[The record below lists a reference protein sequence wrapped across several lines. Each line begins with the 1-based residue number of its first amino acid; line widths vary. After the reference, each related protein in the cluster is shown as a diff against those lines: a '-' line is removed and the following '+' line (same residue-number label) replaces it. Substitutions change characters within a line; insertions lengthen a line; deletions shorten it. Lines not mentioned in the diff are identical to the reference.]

1 MSPKRYPEAD
11 PKPDFAAIEKN
22 VLEYWKQDGTFEAAV
37 AARPTEVGGKSNAYV
52 FYDGPPFA
60 NGLPHYGHLATGF
73 VKDVI
78 PRYRTMRGQRVPRR
92 FGWDCHGLPAE
103 LEVEKE
109 IGVSGRSAILEY
121 GIENFNAQCRVSVLR
136 FTRDWEWYVTRQARW
151 VSFADSYKTMDLSYM
166 ESVMWA
172 FKALWDKGL
181 VYEGYRVVPY
191 SWAVQTAL
199 SNFEARLDN
208 SFRERDDPALTVAF
222 TILPAA
228 GEPAVKFL
236 VWTTTPWTL
245 PSNLAL
251 CVNPNLDYA
260 VMRKEDKHLVLAMS
274 ALARYERELSGYQQ
288 VGVVRGATLVGR
300 SYEALFPYFKDA
312 PNAFRVIPGTF
323 VSADEGTGI
332 VHIAPGFGEDDL
344 EVATAEGIP
353 VVVPVDDAGR
363 FTSEVTDYVGQN
375 VITEGNP
382 KIIADLKRRP
392 GFVLRHEQ
400 VRHNYPHCWRT
411 DTPLI
416 YRAINAW
423 YVRVSDF
430 RDRMAELNRGIHW
443 VPAHIRDGLFGNWL
457 AHARD
462 WNISRNRFWGAPIPV
477 WKSDDPSHPRIDV
490 YGSLDEIERDFGIR
504 PNDLHRP
511 HIDELV
517 RPNPDDPTGR
527 SMMRRVND
535 VLDCWFESGAMP
547 FAQLH
552 YPFENKELFEQNFP
566 GDFIVEYVAQT
577 RGWFYTLMV
586 LSTALFDCAPFR
598 NCVCHGVVLDEHNQ
612 KLSKRLRNYPD
623 PTEVFE
629 TYGADALRGYMLAS
643 PLMEGGDLAMAKDG
657 TDIAKWMRLIV
668 IRLWNAYQFFTLY
681 ANIDGVEARFRP
693 RPTALLDRYIVAKTR
708 ELIVCVQESLD
719 RYDIPGAYAALP
731 PFIEALNNWYIRGR
745 RSTFWA
751 DQDPDDK
758 QTAFDT
764 LYTVLVL
771 FCRATAPLMPL
782 ITEHI
787 YRGLTGERSVHLTDW
802 PDISM
807 LKQEADLVREVDF
820 AREICSSVLT
830 LREANRRRIRLPLKT
845 MTIAHPDAKILQ
857 PHLETIADEINV
869 KSVCLVDDVGQFG
882 VREVKVNSKIGARLG
897 DKMKDILA
905 AQRKKEWS
913 LLSDGRLEI
922 AGIVLE
928 PTDFELRVKTSGE
941 LIAEP
946 IDRWRGL
953 VILDAHIYPDL
964 QEEGWARDMVR
975 LIQNARKQ
983 AQLNITDRIIVR
995 ADVPAKL
1002 RSALEKH
1009 AGSIR
1014 DQTLALELRFASPS
1028 ARGFR
1033 VSEDI
1038 DGYEVEFTIERV
1050 AASSQF

>member
-1 MSPKRYPEAD
+1 MDSKRYPEAD
-11 PKPDFAAIEKN
+11 PKPDFAAIEKD
-22 VLEYWKQDGTFEAAV
+22 VLEYWRRDGTFEASV
-37 AARPTEVGGKSNAYV
+37 AARSPEVGGKSNVYV

-73 VKDVI
+73 VKDII

-109 IGVSGRSAILEY
+109 IGVSGRNAILDY

-136 FTRDWEWYVTRQARW
+136 FTHDWEWYVTRQARW
-151 VSFADSYKTMDLSYM
+151 VSFGDLYKTMDLSYM

-172 FKALWDKGL
+172 FKTLWDKGL
-181 VYEGYRVVPY
+181 LYEGYRVVPY

-199 SNFEARLDN
+199 SNFETRLDN
-208 SFRERDDPALTVAF
+208 SFRDRDDPALTVGF
-222 TILPAA
+222 TNLATA
-228 GEPAVKFL
+228 SEPALRLL

-251 CVNPNLDYA
+251 CVHPDLDYA
-260 VMRKEDKHLVLAMS
+260 ILQKEDEQV
-274 ALARYERELSGYQQ
+274 ALATSAIVRYERELGGYQQ
-288 VGVVRGATLVGR
+288 VDVVKGAALVGR
-300 SYEALFPYFKDA
+300 SYEPLFPYFRDT
-312 PNAFRVIPGTF
+312 PNAFRVISGTF
-323 VSADEGTGI
+323 VNADEGTGI

-344 EVATAEGIP
+344 EAATAEAFRLSCRLTTPAASRRKFGLCRP
-353 VVVPVDDAGR
+353 ERDQGGEPKDHRG
-363 FTSEVTDYVGQN
+363 SEAS
-375 VITEGNP
+375 EGV
-382 KIIADLKRRP
+382 
-392 GFVLRHEQ
+392 VLRHEQ
-400 VRHNYPHCWRT
+400 IRHNYPHCWRT

-416 YRAINAW
+416 YRAINTW

-430 RDRMAELNRGIHW
+430 RDRMVELDQGIDW
-443 VPAHIRDGLFGNWL
+443 VPAHVRDGLFGNWL
-457 AHARD
+457 ANARD

-477 WKSDDPSHPRIDV
+477 WKSDDPNYPRIDV

-511 HIDELV
+511 NIDELV

-527 SMMRRVND
+527 SMMRRVSD

-552 YPFENKELFEQNFP
+552 YPFENKDLFEQNFP

-623 PTEVFE
+623 PTDVFE

-643 PLMEGGDLAMAKDG
+643 PLMEGGNLAMAKDG
-657 TDIAKWMRLIV
+657 SDISKWMRLIV

-681 ANIDGVEARFRP
+681 ANVDGIEANFRP
-693 RPTALLDRYIVAKTR
+693 RPTAPLDRYIVAKTR
-708 ELIVCVQESLD
+708 ELIVRVQDSLD

-731 PFIEALNNWYIRGR
+731 PFIEALNNWYIRVR
-745 RSTFWA
+745 RSTFWS
-751 DQDPDDK
+751 DLHSDDK
-758 QTAFDT
+758 QAAYDT
-764 LYTVLVL
+764 LYVVLVL

-787 YRGLTGERSVHLTDW
+787 YRALTGERSVHLTNW
-802 PDISM
+802 PDISV
-807 LKQEADLVREVDF
+807 LEEEADLVREVDF
-820 AREICSSVLT
+820 AREVCSSVLT
-830 LREANRRRIRLPLKT
+830 LREAHHRRTRLPLKT
-845 MTIAHPDAKILQ
+845 MTIAHPDAKILE
-857 PHLETIADEINV
+857 PHLETIADELNV
-869 KSVCLVDDVGQFG
+869 KFVRLVDDVGQFG
-882 VREVKVNSKIGARLG
+882 VREVKVNSKIGSRLG
-897 DKMKDILA
+897 GRMKDVLA
-905 AQRKKEWS
+905 AQRMNEWS
-913 LLSDGRLEI
+913 LLPNGRLEI

-928 PTDFELRVKTSGE
+928 PNDFELRIKTSGE

-953 VILDAHIYPDL
+953 VVLDTHIYPDL

-983 AQLNITDRIIVR
+983 ARLNITDRIAIH
-995 ADVPAKL
+995 ADVPAEL
-1002 RSALEKH
+1002 RRAFEKH
-1009 AGSIR
+1009 ARHIR
-1014 DQTLALELRFASPS
+1014 DQTLAIELSFGGPS

-1033 VSEDI
+1033 VSDDI
-1038 DGYEVEFTIERV
+1038 DRHEVEFTIERV
-1050 AASSQF
+1050 AANRPF

>member
-1 MSPKRYPEAD
+1 MSRERYPGAD
-11 PKPDFAAIEKN
+11 PKPDFADIEKN
-22 VLEYWKQDGTFEAAV
+22 VLKYWDQDRTFEASV
-37 AARPTEVGGKSNAYV
+37 AARPHEVDGKSNVYV

-109 IGVSGRSAILEY
+109 ISVSGRNAILEY

-136 FTRDWEWYVTRQARW
+136 FTRDWEWYVTREARW

-172 FKALWDKGL
+172 FKTLWDKGL

-199 SNFEARLDN
+199 SNFETRLDN
-208 SFRERDDPALTVAF
+208 SFRERDDPALTVGF
-222 TILPAA
+222 LSMPAA
-228 GEPAVKFL
+228 GEPPLKFL

-251 CVNPNLDYA
+251 CVHPALDYA
-260 VMRKEDKHLVLAMS
+260 VMQKGAERLLLATA
-274 ALARYERELSGYQQ
+274 ALAHYERELGGYEQID
-288 VGVVRGATLVGR
+288 VVKGAALVCR
-300 SYEALFPYFKDA
+300 RYEPLFPYFKDT

-363 FTSEVTDYVGQN
+363 FTSEVSDYAGQN
-375 VITEGNP
+375 VIMEANS

-392 GFVLRHEQ
+392 GAVLRHEQ
-400 VRHNYPHCWRT
+400 IRHNYPHCWRT

-430 RDRMAELNRGIHW
+430 RGRMVELNHGIRW
-443 VPAHIRDGLFGNWL
+443 VPGHVRDGLFGNWL
-457 AHARD
+457 ANARD
-462 WNISRNRFWGAPIPV
+462 WNVSRNRFWGTPIPV
-477 WKSDDPSHPRIDV
+477 WKSDDPTHPRIDV
-490 YGSLDEIERDFGIR
+490 YGSLEEIERDFGIR

-527 SMMRRVND
+527 SMMRRVTD
-535 VLDCWFESGAMP
+535 VFDCWFESGAMP

-552 YPFENKELFEQNFP
+552 YPFENKTPFELNFP

-598 NCVCHGVVLDEHNQ
+598 NCICHGVVLDEHNR

-629 TYGADALRGYMLAS
+629 TYGADALRGYMLGS

-657 TDIAKWMRLIV
+657 SDIAKWMRLIT

-681 ANIDGVEARFRP
+681 ANVDGIEARIRYRP
-693 RPTALLDRYIVAKTR
+693 AALLDRYIVAKAR
-708 ELIVCVQESLD
+708 ELIVHVQEALD
-719 RYDIPGAYAALP
+719 RYDIPGSYAALL
-731 PFIEALNNWYIRGR
+731 PFVEALNNWYIRGR
-745 RSTFWA
+745 RSALWG
-751 DQDPDDK
+751 DQDLDGK
-758 QTAFDT
+758 QSAYDT
-764 LYTVLVL
+764 LFTVLVL
-771 FCRATAPLMPL
+771 CCRATAPLMPL

-787 YRGLTGERSVHLTDW
+787 YRALTGERSVHLTDW
-802 PDISM
+802 PDLAM
-807 LKQEADLVREVDF
+807 LEPEADLVREVDF
-820 AREICSSVLT
+820 AREVCSSVLT
-830 LREANRRRIRLPLKT
+830 LREAHRRRTRLPLKT
-845 MTIAHPDAKILQ
+845 MTIAHADARILR
-857 PHLETIADEINV
+857 PHLETIADEVNV
-869 KSVCLVDDVGQFG
+869 KHVDLVDDVGRFG

-897 DKMKDILA
+897 GKMKDVLA
-905 AQRKKEWS
+905 AQRKNEWS
-913 LLSDGRLEI
+913 LLPDGRLEI
-922 AGIVLE
+922 AGIVVE
-928 PTDFELRVKTSGE
+928 PGDFELRIKTSGDI
-941 LIAEP
+941 IAEP

-953 VILDAHIYPDL
+953 VILDTHIYPDL
-964 QEEGWARDMVR
+964 QDEGWARDMVR

-983 AQLNITDRIIVR
+983 AQLKITDRIAVH
-995 ADVPAKL
+995 ADAPAEL
-1002 RSALEKH
+1002 RSALERH
-1009 AGSIR
+1009 AGHIR
-1014 DQTLALELRFASPS
+1014 DQTLALELRFGPPS
-1028 ARGFR
+1028 AHGFR
-1033 VSEDI
+1033 VSDDI
-1038 DGYEVEFTIERV
+1038 DGREIEFTIERV
-1050 AASSQF
+1050 AVASQ